1 MAGKKPPRTASL
13 LRAPAPPPAAEDPAA
28 LERFIRGE
36 PPPAALHSALERST
50 TPHDAP
56 QRSRAPSGKGSR
68 DGSRAFQR
76 WSDGSEARKH
86 TVYLPVLVSE
96 DLLRACREDGKK
108 VSKAFEEAVVA
119 WLDARGSG
127 R

>member
-1 MAGKKPPRTASL
+1 MAARKPPRTASL
-13 LRAPAPPPAAEDPAA
+13 LRAPAPPAAEDPKEV
-28 LERFIRGE
+28 ERFIRGE
-36 PPPAALHSALERST
+36 GPPGAPHGAPERST

-56 QRSRAPSGKGSR
+56 RRSATSSGPGSR

-96 DLLRACREDGKK
+96 DLLRACRDDGRK
-108 VSKAFEEAVVA
+108 VSKAFEEAVTA
-119 WLDARGSG
+119 WLEARD
-127 R
+127 RTR